1 MVPENEQHILTVL
14 HVPVMFSLFILV
26 CVKVLNN
33 FCFDLSAL
41 NSEI

>member
-14 HVPVMFSLFILV
+14 PVMFSLFILV
-26 CVKVLNN
+26 CVKVLSN

>member
-1 MVPENEQHILTVL
+1 MVPENEQHIFT
-14 HVPVMFSLFILV
+14 VMFSLFILV

-33 FCFDLSAL
+33 FCFDLSAI